1 MGEAIRTEEAVRT
14 KAVRTWPYET
24 VRIRGI
30 VEGDWDAIEEL
41 ERDAYAGLGLS
52 EERAALQSRASASP
66 GTCFT
71 LDVGSRT
78 AGYVLALPHPAF
90 NYPDLGRTEH
100 TSAAFAAGNLHLHD
114 IVVARPLRR
123 RGLARLLLH
132 HLTRTARARGD
143 ERISLVA
150 VGGSDRF
157 WSARGF
163 VAHPKVLPPGSGYGT
178 DAVYMSKPVLSG
190 PGGRPGPGSATRRGP
205 SLQHEVS

>member
-1 MGEAIRTEEAVRT
+1 MGEVVRTEEAVRT
-14 KAVRTWPYET
+14 KAVRICPYES

-30 VEGDWDAIEEL
+30 VEGDWDAIVEL

-52 EERAALQSRASASP
+52 EGRAALQSRAYASP

-71 LDVGSRT
+71 LDVGSRA
-78 AGYVLALPHPAF
+78 AGYVLALPYPAF
-90 NYPDLGRTEH
+90 SCPDLERTEH
-100 TSAAFAAGNLHLHD
+100 TAALPAGNLHLHD

-163 VAHPKVLPPGSGYGT
+163 VAHPKVLPSGSGYGT

-205 SLQHEVS
+205 FLQHEVS